1 MIELHKIGFILKAH
15 GREGQIRIH
24 VEDAFLESLS
34 EARAVFV
41 DIKASRVPF
50 LIEGIEF
57 NKHILLKL
65 DEVDTPEQ
73 AQELAQ
79 CDLYLEKSSIRES
92 DLSPEENENDF
103 DWLISYTL
111 MNQYDEACGEV
122 EEIVYNA
129 YQTLLKIKHSEGFFY
144 WPFHEDFI
152 MAIDNDNKLLQMELL
167 DGFEGL

>member
-1 MIELHKIGFILKAH
+1 MKAH
-15 GREGQIRIH
+15 GREGQIRIN

-57 NKHILLKL
+57 NNHILLKL

-79 CDLYLEKSSIRES
+79 CDLYL
-92 DLSPEENENDF
+92 
-103 DWLISYTL
+103 
-111 MNQYDEACGEV
+111 
-122 EEIVYNA
+122 
-129 YQTLLKIKHSEGFFY
+129 
-144 WPFHEDFI
+144 
-152 MAIDNDNKLLQMELL
+152 
-167 DGFEGL
+167 